1 MIAIKFYIY
10 KIVNYI
16 LLKLKIRKGPEKSK
30 FIY

>member
-1 MIAIKFYIY
+1 MMAIKFYIY

-16 LLKLKIRKGPEKSK
+16 LLKLRIRKQDKRSK

>member
-16 LLKLKIRKGPEKSK
+16 LLKLRMKKKDQGSK